1 MYFFSRK
8 FTAMWGSII
17 GSAIGLGA
25 STYGNI
31 KAGKESKAMSKMI
44 KRKERELDTYYKG
57 ELAKNTLDTEYAK
70 SSMKKI
76 REQLDER
83 RKRSDSTAAIT
94 GASDEA
100 KVAEKA
106 NDSKS
111 ISDAVTSLAQ
121 YGSQRKDALRRDYMG
136 RKDGI
141 FSARMGVSQGRVQ
154 SALNLSNNGWN
165 AIGSAIES
173 TGKTNNASNDNSGKD
188 EKETDNGKKQGFWA
202 KLFSSDISNYQDEI
216 YGKQN

>member
-1 MYFFSRK
+1 
-8 FTAMWGSII
+8 MWGAII
-17 GSAIGLGA
+17 GSGIGLGT
-25 STYGNI
+25 SIYGNI
-31 KAGKESKAMSKMI
+31 KAGKESRAMNKMI
-44 KRKERELDTYYKG
+44 KRKERDLDSYYKG
-57 ELAKNTLDTEYAK
+57 ELAKNTLDTEFAK

-83 RKRSDSTAAIT
+83 RKRSDSTVAIT

-136 RKDGI
+136 RKDAI
-141 FSARMGVSQGRVQ
+141 FSSRMGMYQGRVQ

-173 TGKTNNASNDNSGKD
+173 AGKTNNASNDNSGKD

-202 KLFSSDISNYQDEI
+202 KLFSSDISNSQDEI
-216 YGKQN
+216 YGKKN

>member
-1 MYFFSRK
+1 MIKVVRMYFFSRK
-8 FTAMWGSII
+8 FTTMWGSII
-17 GSAIGLGA
+17 GAGIGLGT
-25 STYGNI
+25 SIYGNT
-31 KAGKESKAMSKMI
+31 KARKESRAMNRMI
-44 KRKERELDTYYKG
+44 KRKERDLDTYYKG
-57 ELAKNTLDTEYAK
+57 ELAKNTLDTEFAK

-111 ISDAVTSLAQ
+111 ISDAVTSLAL

-136 RKDGI
+136 RKDEI
-141 FSARMGVSQGRVQ
+141 FSARMGVSQGRQQ
-154 SALNLSNNGWN
+154 SAMNLVNNGWN
-165 AIGSAIES
+165 TIGTAINAFDGNKNKN
-173 TGKTNNASNDNSGKD
+173 GKQDNS
-188 EKETDNGKKQGFWA
+188 
-202 KLFSSDISNYQDEI
+202 SSGSEINEENKSGNSPDFDYSNL
-216 YGKQN
+216 G

>member
-1 MYFFSRK
+1 
-8 FTAMWGSII
+8 MWGAII
-17 GSAIGLGA
+17 GSALGLGA

-31 KAGKESKAMSKMI
+31 KARKESKEMNKMI
-44 KRKERELDTYYKG
+44 DRKERELDSYYKG
-57 ELAKNTLDTEYAK
+57 ELSKNTLDTEYAK
-70 SSMKKI
+70 SAMKKI

-121 YGSQRKDALRRDYMG
+121 YGSQRKDALRRDYME

-141 FSARMGVSQGRVQ
+141 FSARMGMSQGRQQ
-154 SALNLSNNGWN
+154 SAMNLSNNGWN
-165 AIGSAIES
+165 SIGTFINAFGVDSKEKTPTTPVQSAEEQPF
-173 TGKTNNASNDNSGKD
+173 DM
-188 EKETDNGKKQGFWA
+188 GKKYDNYIDYLQFSDPKSDFDWNA
-202 KLFSSDISNYQDEI
+202 K
-216 YGKQN
+216 

>member
-1 MYFFSRK
+1 MGES
-8 FTAMWGSII
+8 MWGAII
-17 GSAIGLGA
+17 GSGIGLGT
-25 STYGNI
+25 SIYGNI
-31 KAGKESKAMSKMI
+31 KAGKESRAMNKMI
-44 KRKERELDTYYKG
+44 KRKKRDLDSYYKG
-57 ELAKNTLDTEYAK
+57 ELAKNTLDTEFAK

-121 YGSQRKDALRRDYMG
+121 YGSQRKDALRREYMG
-136 RKDGI
+136 RKDEL
-141 FSARMGVSQGRVQ
+141 FAARMGVSQGRVQ

-173 TGKTNNASNDNSGKD
+173 AGKTNNASNDNSGKD

-202 KLFSSDISNYQDEI
+202 KLFSSDISNSQDEI
-216 YGKQN
+216 YGKKN

>member
-1 MYFFSRK
+1 
-8 FTAMWGSII
+8 MWGAII
-17 GSAIGLGA
+17 GAAIGLGT
-25 STYGNI
+25 SIYGNI
-31 KAGKESKAMSKMI
+31 KAGKESEEMNQMI
-44 KRKERELDTYYKG
+44 NRKERDLDSYYKG
-57 ELAKNTLDTEYAK
+57 ELSKNTLDTEYAK
-70 SSMKKI
+70 SAMKKI

-121 YGSQRKDALRRDYMG
+121 YGSKRKDALRRDYMG

-141 FSARMGVSQGRVQ
+141 FSARMGMSQGRQQ
-154 SALNLSNNGWN
+154 SAMNLSNNGWN
-165 AIGSAIES
+165 SIGTFINAFGVDGK
-173 TGKTNNASNDNSGKD
+173 GKTPTTPVQTPSTETAMSLENKSGNDIKHDYSNLG
-188 EKETDNGKKQGFWA
+188 
-202 KLFSSDISNYQDEI
+202 
-216 YGKQN
+216 

>member
-1 MYFFSRK
+1 
-8 FTAMWGSII
+8 MWGSII
-17 GSAIGLGA
+17 GSGIGLGT
-25 STYGNI
+25 SIYGNI
-31 KAGKESKAMSKMI
+31 KAGKESKEMNRMI
-44 KRKERELDTYYKG
+44 NRKERELDTYYKG
-57 ELAKNTLDTEYAK
+57 ELSKNTLDTEYAK

-111 ISDAVTSLAQ
+111 ISEAVTSLAQ
-121 YGSQRKDALRRDYMG
+121 YGSLRKDALEREYMR

-141 FSARMGVSQGRVQ
+141 FSARMGVSQGRQQ
-154 SALNLSNNGWN
+154 SAMNLSNNGWN

-173 TGKTNNASNDNSGKD
+173 AGKTNNASNDNSGKD
-188 EKETDNGKKQGFWA
+188 EKKTDNGKKKGFWA
-202 KLFSSDISNYQDEI
+202 KLFSSDVSNYQDEI
-216 YGKQN
+216 YGKKN

>member
-1 MYFFSRK
+1 
-8 FTAMWGSII
+8 MWGAII
-17 GSAIGLGA
+17 GAGLGLGT
-25 STYGNI
+25 SIYGNI
-31 KAGKESKAMSKMI
+31 KAGKEAKKMNSMI
-44 KRKERELDTYYKG
+44 KRKERELDSYYKG

-70 SSMKKI
+70 SAMKKI

-136 RKDGI
+136 RKDEI
-141 FSARMGVSQGRVQ
+141 FSARMGVSQGRQQ
-154 SALNLSNNGWN
+154 SAMNLSNNGWN
-165 AIGSAIES
+165 TIGTFINAFGVDGK
-173 TGKTNNASNDNSGKD
+173 GKTPTTPSTETAMSLENKSGNDIKYDYSNLG
-188 EKETDNGKKQGFWA
+188 
-202 KLFSSDISNYQDEI
+202 
-216 YGKQN
+216 

>member
-1 MYFFSRK
+1 
-8 FTAMWGSII
+8 MWEAITGA
-17 GSAIGLGA
+17 GIGLGT
-25 STYGNI
+25 SIYGNI
-31 KAGKESKAMSKMI
+31 KAGKESKKMNRMI
-44 KRKERELDTYYKG
+44 KRKERELDSYYKG
-57 ELAKNTLDTEYAK
+57 ELAKSTLDTEYAK
-70 SSMKKI
+70 SAMKKI

-121 YGSQRKDALRRDYMG
+121 YGSQRKDALRREYMG

-141 FSARMGVSQGRVQ
+141 FSARMGMSHGRQQ
-154 SALNLSNNGWN
+154 SAMNLSNNGWN
-165 AIGSAIES
+165 SIGTFINAFGVDGK
-173 TGKTNNASNDNSGKD
+173 GKTPTTPVQSAEEQPFDM
-188 EKETDNGKKQGFWA
+188 GKKYDNYIDYLQFSDPKSDFDWNA
-202 KLFSSDISNYQDEI
+202 K
-216 YGKQN
+216 

>member
-1 MYFFSRK
+1 
-8 FTAMWGSII
+8 MWGSII
-17 GSAIGLGA
+17 GSGIGLGT
-25 STYGNI
+25 SIYGNI
-31 KAGKESKAMSKMI
+31 KAGKESKAMNRMI
-44 KRKERELDTYYKG
+44 NRKERELDTYYKG
-57 ELAKNTLDTEYAK
+57 ELSKNTLDTEYAK

-111 ISDAVTSLAQ
+111 ISEAVTSLAQ
-121 YGSQRKDALRRDYMG
+121 YGSLRKDALEREYMG

-141 FSARMGVSQGRVQ
+141 FSARMGVSQGRQQ
-154 SALNLSNNGWN
+154 SAMNLSNNGWN
-165 AIGSAIES
+165 SIGTFINAFGVDSKKKTPTTPVQSAEEQS
-173 TGKTNNASNDNSGKD
+173 SDM
-188 EKETDNGKKQGFWA
+188 GKKYDNYIDYLQFSDPKSDFDWNA
-202 KLFSSDISNYQDEI
+202 K
-216 YGKQN
+216 